1 MEKLS
6 FQPDVDV
13 WIEVNRM
20 AIKDYQMEGSF
31 RGVAEAMRA
40 NITESADG
48 SRSGVSPTIWQSWE
62 TTNITQDLSME
73 LGVALDSSSESSDP
87 TVVEG
92 EPERVL
98 GEFVSGRGI
107 PFQDFAVQE
116 SSSTIT
122 TKNEV
127 TVDGSVTL
135 NTTLEQRRRGEI
147 RHITENIDTQ
157 TLGDRVISRDLIHFM
172 RPRNIEFSSSK
183 MKPNTQVYA
192 FFDDID
198 VNKYCTPKLIE
209 ISMTSGT
216 FQVGETV
223 EAEDD
228 TFAARVANSNHKYG
242 PYNNPDVVYVNS
254 PYDRIS
260 VIPAYIFFYKYNF
273 KY

>member
-1 MEKLS
+1 
-6 FQPDVDV
+6 
-13 WIEVNRM
+13 
-20 AIKDYQMEGSF
+20 
-31 RGVAEAMRA
+31 MRA

-73 LGVALDSSSESSDP
+73 LGAALDSSSESSDP

-157 TLGDRVISRDLIHFM
+157 TLG
-172 RPRNIEFSSSK
+172 
-183 MKPNTQVYA
+183 
-192 FFDDID
+192 
-198 VNKYCTPKLIE
+198 
-209 ISMTSGT
+209 
-216 FQVGETV
+216 
-223 EAEDD
+223 
-228 TFAARVANSNHKYG
+228 HK
-242 PYNNPDVVYVNS
+242 
-254 PYDRIS
+254 
-260 VIPAYIFFYKYNF
+260 
-273 KY
+273 